1 MERKNKNTFAIGCI
15 LALPFTAHP
24 SYAATTAI
32 ILQMQGA
39 VIP

>member
-1 MERKNKNTFAIGCI
+1 MERKNKKFAIGCI

>member
-1 MERKNKNTFAIGCI
+1 MKRKNNNSFAIGCI

-24 SYAATTAI
+24 SYAATTAL